1 MKDELSVPIVIGWV
15 AALIIVGGVA
25 LWAATAG
32 GSPQPRRTPAASEA
46 PTAAASQEPTAPT
59 PTTSPDAPGDE
70 GAGAAGG
77 DEHPAS
83 GADVDAV
90 AAAFAAAMVEVD
102 AATDTGPSAAV
113 ERATRWTTPELAAEL
128 QAAQVTSGASWWSE
142 LQAHGGA
149 TTAQV
154 KPVEDSGQPEDTA
167 TTAYRV
173 RWVERLA
180 TAPDGWEGEPYGQT
194 MFITLTR
201 TDATAAWLVSDVTV
215 G

>member
-1 MKDELSVPIVIGWV
+1 MKDELSAPIVIGWV
-15 AALIIVGGVA
+15 AALIIIGGIA
-25 LWAATAG
+25 LWVVTAG
-32 GSPQPRRTPAASEA
+32 GSPLPWRTPAASEA
-46 PTAAASQEPTAPT
+46 PTVAASQEPTAPT
-59 PTTSPDAPGDE
+59 PTTRPDAGGDE
-70 GAGAAGG
+70 GAAAAGG

-102 AATDTGPSAAV
+102 AATDTGPAAAV

-154 KPVEDSGQPEDTA
+154 TPVEDSGQPEDTA